1 MISFLRDY
9 FLVISLLRLSDV
21 TKSLLR
27 LSDVCYYDLV
37 TSLSRNSLSR
47 YYDIP
52 IFVSSRLFSGDLV
65 FSRLFS
71 GDLVIT
77 T

>member
-21 TKSLLR
+21 
-27 LSDVCYYDLV
+27 CYYDLV
-37 TSLSRNSLSR
+37 TSLSR

-52 IFVSSRLFSGDLV
+52 TFVSSRLFSGDLV
-65 FSRLFS
+65 SSRLFS
-71 GDLVIT
+71 GDLV
-77 T
+77 

>member
-1 MISFLRDY
+1 M
-9 FLVISLLRLSDV
+9 
-21 TKSLLR
+21 T
-27 LSDVCYYDLV
+27 
-37 TSLSRNSLSR
+37 SLSR

-52 IFVSSRLFSGDLV
+52 SFVSLRLFSGDLVFSRLFSGDLV